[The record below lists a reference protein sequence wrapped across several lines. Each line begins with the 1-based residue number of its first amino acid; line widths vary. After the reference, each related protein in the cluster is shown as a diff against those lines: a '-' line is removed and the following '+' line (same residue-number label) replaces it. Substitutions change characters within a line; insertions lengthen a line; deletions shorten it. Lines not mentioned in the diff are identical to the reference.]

1 MAQGAGAYAQPK
13 GATDEA
19 RELAREGWKAL
30 DEGKYAEA
38 LEKVT
43 KAEGLYHAPIHLLL
57 LGNAQVGLGRLADAI
72 ETFERLAAEPLP
84 ADAPKAFREAQETG
98 RKRVKEL
105 IARVPS
111 LLVEIANTEAVGA
124 TVTID
129 GKPAALNGIA
139 VRLNPGEHTVA
150 AEAAGYETASQKVTL
165 PEKGGVVRLP
175 IVLVKKASE
184 GGPPSSGSAT
194 GAASASAGAA
204 GGAGAGAT
212 GAASA
217 GAGAGGGTP
226 DSASRV
232 ASYVVLGAAGVGL
245 AVGAATGGLSLSM
258 TNELK
263 DVCPGNLCPPSERGK
278 LDAASTLA
286 AASTASFVVGGVA
299 AAAGL
304 VLLVVDL
311 RSGGGAS
318 SGTGGARAGKARA
331 GARGSGGVVIEPWI
345 SAGGAGLRG
354 RF

>member
-204 GGAGAGAT
+204 
-212 GAASA
+212 
-217 GAGAGGGTP
+217 
-226 DSASRV
+226 
-232 ASYVVLGAAGVGL
+232 
-245 AVGAATGGLSLSM
+245 TGGLSLSM